1 MFLSDTI
8 SLYKRCKKAESNF
21 LVSFLMRFFYKNFY
35 GKNLVIHHKVSIKG
49 VANILTNGQL
59 NIGMSYIGFMHKS
72 DVTYLNIHGK
82 LKLSSPYSIGRGC
95 RFDIAKNATMT
106 IGNGGYINANSTF
119 IIMHGLTIGDNCVIS
134 WNCQFLDEDFHQIEY
149 EGQKKGSNE
158 IYIGNNVWIGCGVKI
173 YKGSV
178 IPDGCVIA
186 ANSVV
191 KGTFL
196 EKNSLIGGHPAK
208 VIKQNVSWK

>member
-8 SLYKRCKKAESNF
+8 SLYKRCKKVESNF
-21 LVSFLMRFFYKNFY
+21 LSSFLMRFFYKSFY
-35 GKNLVIHHKVSIKG
+35 GKNFVIHHKVSVKG
-49 VANILTNGQL
+49 VENIITNWQL

-72 DVTYLNIHGK
+72 DMTFLNVQGK
-82 LKLSSPYSIGRGC
+82 FKLLSPYSIGRGC

-106 IGNGGYINANSTF
+106 IGKGGYINANSTF

-134 WNCQFLDEDFHQIEY
+134 WNCQFLDEDFHHIEY
-149 EGQKKGSNE
+149 EGQKKVSNK

-191 KGTFL
+191 KGAFI
-196 EKNSLIGGHPAK
+196 EKRSLIGGHPAR
-208 VIKQNVSWK
+208 VLKQNVSWK